1 MKSIRDHT
9 MFILPLLA
17 ILLGLEFFLAFNRVT
32 SSYEESL
39 RKSYIIL
46 VVSKKPIPQ
55 GEFKSIDPN
64 IESVSQIPRDK
75 ISKDIMESFNPR
87 DKSRVVA
94 SMPYFFSLHLNK
106 YLNTEQV
113 EKIKSRILGID
124 GIKSVETFGQNHS
137 AKYNLFMFIKLLFWT
152 FVSLISLVSIFLV
165 IKQMEVWQM
174 AHSRRMQIM
183 EIFGAPVFLRSG
195 VLLKTGIIDAFIS
208 VILATAIFMA
218 IKYHLIPQSGVEI
231 LIKQQDSLY
240 KWWDSLIMMGVSL
253 GIVILSVAVVTI
265 SSEGVEE

>member
-1 MKSIRDHT
+1 

-17 ILLGLEFFLAFNRVT
+17 ILLGVEFFLAFNRVT
-32 SSYEESL
+32 GSYEESL
-39 RKSYIIL
+39 RRSYTIL
-46 VVSKKPIPQ
+46 VISKKPIPQ
-55 GEFKSIDPN
+55 SELKSIDPN

-75 ISKDIMESFNPR
+75 ISKDIANGFDSPN
-87 DKSRVVA
+87 KSKIVA

-106 YLNTEQV
+106 YLNSEQV
-113 EKIKSRILGID
+113 EQIKNRILQQID
-124 GIKSVETFGQNHS
+124 GIKSVETFDKNHS
-137 AKYNLFMFIKLLFWT
+137 KNYNLFMFIKFLFKT
-152 FVSLISLVSIFLV
+152 FVFLISLVSIFLV

-195 VLLKTGIIDAFIS
+195 VLIKAGLIDAIIS
-208 VILATAIFMA
+208 VILATAIFLTL
-218 IKYHLIPQSGVEI
+218 KYYTIPESGVEI
-231 LIKQQDSLY
+231 LIKKQEFLF

-253 GIVILSVAVVTI
+253 SIVILSVVVVII